1 MSCSYLIGKD
11 TMELCGMYIRVFF
24 ETLTLHWLD
33 FRGPSPGRAQ
43 SEGCVAVFK
52 RQLLLK

>member
-11 TMELCGMYIRVFF
+11 TMELCGMYMRVFF